1 ELHARLL
8 QAPGWSGWY
17 SLGVWASDGS
27 TIQRHSVPNQADDRA
42 RVETDTLMA
51 ADGLPA
57 SGYQLAV
64 TLYAA
69 SPDVTPAVR
78 LVTAATT
85 AQSAPSERLNSG
97 VELTVPKRSQ
107 MHPEYQGLGFGGGG
121 EAWCSP
127 TSTSMLMAYWA
138 NILNLPQLNLP
149 VPQVAAGTYDQ
160 AYNGAGN
167 WPFNMALAGS
177 LGLTA
182 YVARFASFD
191 QIEPWVRAGVPIAI
205 SIAFRPGE
213 LPGAPIPSSP
223 GHWIVVR
230 GFTQDGNV
238 IVNDP
243 AAPTDDQ
250 VRMIFDRAAL
260 QRVWQRHSLG
270 TAYVVYPPGWQVPT

>member
-1 ELHARLL
+1 MILPMLLALSIWPAHAAAAATAPFDGWTFRGTVVSGNAVQLAPSSAPLACAPEDVDGGGAAYDPTIGLCRGDSGVFGVMTGPRTTSADSFQQLVGSWNAVTPPGTWLELHARLL

-42 RVETDTLMA
+42 RVETDTLIA
-51 ADGLPA
+51 ADGLLA
-57 SGYQLAV
+57 GGYQLAV

-85 AQSAPSERLNSG
+85 SQSAPAQRLNSG

-167 WPFNMALAGS
+167 WPFNM
-177 LGLTA
+177 
-182 YVARFASFD
+182 
-191 QIEPWVRAGVPIAI
+191 
-205 SIAFRPGE
+205 
-213 LPGAPIPSSP
+213 
-223 GHWIVVR
+223 
-230 GFTQDGNV
+230 
-238 IVNDP
+238 
-243 AAPTDDQ
+243 
-250 VRMIFDRAAL
+250 
-260 QRVWQRHSLG
+260 
-270 TAYVVYPPGWQVPT
+270 